1 MHGQDLWVF
10 RESGVGDIDL
20 TGFKVV
26 ARDGAIGKIHEA
38 TYEAGSGYVVV
49 NTGPWIFGRHVLLP
63 AGTLDRVDPAAE
75 RVFVNRTKAE
85 IKRSPDF
92 DPVRGVDHDYRRQI
106 GTYYGA
112 DEPVVHGGLTP
123 TGTEPPPPDR

>member
-1 MHGQDLWVF
+1 VHGQDLWVF

-26 ARDGAIGKIHEA
+26 AHDGAMGKIHEA

-63 AGTLDRVDPAAE
+63 AGTIERVDPGNE
-75 RVFVNRTKAE
+75 CVFVSRTKAE
-85 IKRSPDF
+85 IKRAPEF
-92 DPVRGVDHDYRRQI
+92 DPVRGLDDDYRRQI

-112 DEPVVHGGLTP
+112 HEPVVHGGLTS
-123 TGTEPPPPDR
+123 TGTESAPPER